1 VFLLKQC
8 RLELVEDKKV
18 AMTELLHQAHQGC
31 RFLLK
36 SDKIAG
42 FLTRNR
48 LVCCERG
55 PDFVD
60 SEATRML
67 ASYSRVCVIAVSM
80 ACVRRKR
87 MRDLVN
93 SCIAIELTSGVAR
106 RGSTRHGVDCSV
118 HLAATRTV
126 AGWHTRSSRRSWRR
140 RSRWW
145 WWWSTNK
152 ERLMGGKL
160 LTA

>member
-1 VFLLKQC
+1 MFLLEQC

-55 PDFVD
+55 PAFVNG
-60 SEATRML
+60 EATRML
-67 ASYSRVCVIAVSM
+67 ASYRRDRAVPVLV
-80 ACVRRKR
+80 ANVR
-87 MRDLVN
+87 
-93 SCIAIELTSGVAR
+93 G
-106 RGSTRHGVDCSV
+106 
-118 HLAATRTV
+118 
-126 AGWHTRSSRRSWRR
+126 
-140 RSRWW
+140 
-145 WWWSTNK
+145 
-152 ERLMGGKL
+152 
-160 LTA
+160 